1 LIHLLKQQKLA
12 QNNPKLSRFTQ
23 YLIQLLAE
31 WVDTFPYE
39 IRDITQISIQINPSL
54 RSDVSQ
60 LLQNLLSKLQSL
72 EKYEEQMEKLNQQ
85 TGGDEADSREKP
97 SNGLQQQISVLSN
110 HSHKSSSSNSSSIVS
125 TLTHQT
131 DISEMCSSPLILAHQ
146 LTHIE
151 LERLSHIG
159 PEEFVQ
165 AFTKEHPSIETSF
178 KDLKK
183 TRNLE
188 SYVAWFNRLS
198 YLVATDVIK
207 VCRVVSPSCRNNRN
221 SLAFFYFSPP

>member
-1 LIHLLKQQKLA
+1 M
-12 QNNPKLSRFTQ
+12 TQ
-23 YLIQLLAE
+23 L
-31 WVDTFPYE
+31 
-39 IRDITQISIQINPSL
+39 RDITQISIQINANL
-54 RSDVSQ
+54 RTDVSQ
-60 LLQNLLSKLQSL
+60 LLQNLLTKLQNL
-72 EKYEEQMEKLNQQ
+72 EKYEEYTEKLI
-85 TGGDEADSREKP
+85 TGDETDSIVKP
-97 SNGLQQQISVLSN
+97 VNGLQQQISVLSN
-110 HSHKSSSSNSSSIVS
+110 HSHKSSSSNSSVVS

-165 AFTKEHPSIETSF
+165 AFTKENPSIETSF

-188 SYVAWFNRLS
+188 NYVAWFNRLS

-207 VCRVVSPSCRNNRN
+207 VILLTSFHSAV
-221 SLAFFYFSPP
+221 A